1 MQDGLLRNRTDKDG
15 KLNECLVLSK
25 VLSKKYEEGFIWNSM
40 EHYDTIWSALDKDG
54 KTKGPSLQ
62 DGLFLHKLEQDGLN
76 LTNSVGNLLLGV
88 FRDSNRRFHILPIR
102 NIIFFRPKR

>member
-40 EHYDTIWSALDKDG
+40 EHYDTIWSTLDKDS
-54 KTKGPSLQ
+54 KT
-62 DGLFLHKLEQDGLN
+62 
-76 LTNSVGNLLLGV
+76 
-88 FRDSNRRFHILPIR
+88 
-102 NIIFFRPKR
+102 

>member
-76 LTNSVGNLLLGV
+76 LINSVEN
-88 FRDSNRRFHILPIR
+88 FWAFFPC
-102 NIIFFRPKR
+102 NIV